1 VGGTWLG
8 GVLELR
14 LTRKAV
20 QGEGSHYWSLAK
32 QCPDRVC
39 GALFVKGADAKAPG
53 KGSPVGRG

>member
-39 GALFVKGADAKAPG
+39 GALFVKGEDP
-53 KGSPVGRG
+53 